1 MNRLGG
7 GKNTRCWGALAAV
20 LLVVASGVHAGLR
33 DELQALEQ
41 GKPDALSLGDVGRV
55 SPPQGMVRA
64 AAVAKRG
71 RVDYRLRDGR
81 SINIAQWQVVH
92 FIRSDCPY
100 CHQFNPVLRAVSAQ
114 LNLPVFVYSFDGK
127 GDATFPDVLPANDT
141 VINDFFAELPKATPT
156 DFLVNRETLVA
167 IPLSQGAISD
177 EVLKQRI
184 DESFA
189 MALRMG
195 VL

>member
-1 MNRLGG
+1 MT
-7 GKNTRCWGALAAV
+7 TRKRWNVLAAV
-20 LLVVASGVHAGLR
+20 LLVVATVAQAGLR

-41 GKPDALSLGDVGRV
+41 GKPDALSLGDAGHI
-55 SPPQGMVRA
+55 SPAAGAQRKDKTA
-64 AAVAKRG
+64 AAPRRG